1 MGLLDIFKKH
11 KHSIGAVHRN
21 SSKQSVKTFVP
32 SIPEDVQNLLWFS
45 DGNNQ
50 NIDESTEE
58 PSAISYELPLST
70 NVPEKLGYWPSY
82 KEMSPSQRYSYLEWL
97 TNIDS
102 STDMGN
108 VFTFFYGLERYIRT
122 SKYNQAVQMIERLK
136 KHHNANNSFDYYSN
150 AALVYAAMLY
160 KEPKFLHDI
169 TPGSSSLL
177 LLIAKGSLND
187 ELSAPEIMNAAK
199 DFNWENTRYI
209 KNNPDIFQNNLEK
222 LMKKIYS
229 KNYYPIPQN
238 ISAVP
243 MTDICLSNISLSPQ
257 TTSNSSRINNININ
271 MTTRVLS
278 PLVISVPDF
287 SKSKNIMT
295 DIYYLLKESHD
306 MTKESLKNMRKNGN
320 TSNASTNNRT
330 QSKNSK
336 RLNPNTG
343 YPISTD
349 KSIKTAKEMYESVL
363 NVKHDYSMYNDP
375 QFIHERKVSDIVLP
389 HYSLGDLYYK
399 QGEWDK
405 AEQEWLS
412 IVKLMGENV
421 TTRLAIMYHKE
432 NRFKDEISIIEDGIQ
447 YGINNAFYP
456 WSGKLNDRLSKATA
470 SFDRNVKKDK
480 SRGYTLK

>member
-11 KHSIGAVHRN
+11 KHSIGVAQKNR
-21 SSKQSVKTFVP
+21 STQSVSTFMP
-32 SIPEDVQNLLWFS
+32 SIPKDVQNLLWFS
-45 DGNNQ
+45 DGDNQ
-50 NIDESTEE
+50 NIDKSTEE
-58 PSAISYELPLST
+58 PSAISYEFPLST

-82 KEMSPSQRYSYLEWL
+82 KGMSPSQRYSYLLWL

-122 SKYNQAVQMIERLK
+122 SKYNEAVQMIERLK
-136 KHHNANNSFDYYSN
+136 KYHNANNSFDYYSN
-150 AALVYAAMLY
+150 TALVYAAMLY
-160 KEPKFLHDI
+160 KETKFLHKI

-177 LLIAKGSLND
+177 LLIAKGSLNGK
-187 ELSAPEIMNAAK
+187 LSAQEIMSAAK
-199 DFNWENTRYI
+199 DFGWENNRYI

-222 LMKKIYS
+222 LMKKVYS
-229 KNYYPIPQN
+229 NKYYPIPQN
-238 ISAVP
+238 ITDIP

-257 TTSNSSRINNININ
+257 TTSNSERINNININ

-278 PLVISVPDF
+278 PLIISVPDF
-287 SKSKNIMT
+287 SKSTNIMT
-295 DIYYLLKESHD
+295 DVYYLLKKSHD

-320 TSNASTNNRT
+320 TPLANKQTN
-330 QSKNSK
+330 SKNSK
-336 RLNPNTG
+336 RVNPNTG
-343 YPISTD
+343 YPLSTD
-349 KSIKTAKEMYESVL
+349 KSIKTAKETYESVL
-363 NVKHDYSMYNDP
+363 NIKHDYSMYNDP

-421 TTRLAIMYHKE
+421 VTRLAIMYHKE

-447 YGINNAFYP
+447 YGTNNEIYP

-470 SFDRNVKKDK
+470 TFDRNIKKDK
-480 SRGYTLK
+480 SKGYTLK